1 MDARIGQGANAGGL
15 GTAVRLGTAV
25 SLAIRC
31 VAVAGAMLLAGCES
45 RGGKLAYDPPGFDQP
60 DHQLVTNPAYD
71 IPLGPLDIVRINV
84 FRVAEISGEYQV
96 DGAGLVKLPL
106 IGEVSVR
113 DQNASQFGRTLEK
126 IYSAKYLN
134 NPDITVRV
142 VNTNQ
147 LNVTIEGG
155 VNAPGIYALPNRTTL
170 LGAIALAKGVVTG
183 EANPKRVGIF
193 RKRDG
198 KTLAAAFDIV
208 SIRHGE
214 MVDPQVYPGDTIV
227 VDGSKTRAIY
237 RDILSTLPMIAVFR
251 SL

>member
-1 MDARIGQGANAGGL
+1 MNSRIGNAAN
-15 GTAVRLGTAV
+15 V
-25 SLAIRC
+25 SKPGKAIGLAIRC
-31 VAVAGAMLLAGCES
+31 IAIAGAMLLSGCEK
-45 RGGKLAYDPPGFDQP
+45 RGGNLAYDPPGFDQP
-60 DHQLVTNPAYD
+60 TQQLVTNPAYD

-84 FRVAEISGEYQV
+84 FRVAEITGEYQV
-96 DGAGLVKLPL
+96 DGAGLIKLPL
-106 IGEVSVR
+106 VGEVSVR
-113 DQNASQFGRTLEK
+113 DQNATQFGRNLEK

-147 LNVTIEGG
+147 LNVTVEGG
-155 VNAPGIYALPNRTTL
+155 VNSPGIYQLPNRTTL

-183 EANPKRVGIF
+183 EANPRRVGIF

-198 KTLAAAFDIV
+198 KTTAAAFDLI

-227 VDGSKTRAIY
+227 VDSSKARAIY
-237 RDILSTLPMIAVFR
+237 RDIINALPILSVFR
-251 SL
+251 VL